1 MHCEINPDD
10 PHVLWSFPPDQF
22 TEIDPLWRTKALAVQ
37 WGHTPAGGGV
47 HTVVGSPRAAG
58 SYRVDETVL
67 GAGPELYPD
76 ILARLTTYLIGQRR
90 LGVERPLVDLRQ
102 VEEAIAA
109 RPLSAN
115 ERAMSLLE
123 HIAQRSTV
131 LGRRVNIAERIEVA
145 LAWAEAIEVEEV
157 DYLIRY
163 LADRGLL
170 EPGSQSAACSVS
182 VDGYT
187 ALADRRNA
195 TDGGQAFVAMWFDD
209 TTAEAY
215 VSGIKPGVED
225 AGYRARRVD
234 ESENIGKIDD
244 LIIAEIR
251 RSRFVVADFTQG
263 SDGNRGSV
271 YYEAGFAFGA
281 DVPVIFTSHEDS
293 VDHLAFDTRQ
303 YAHIVWGEPAE
314 LRTKLAHR
322 IEAIIGH
329 GPRRSAPAVPPV

>member
-1 MHCEINPDD
+1 MHCETNPDD
-10 PHVLWSFPPDQF
+10 PHVLWSFPWDEF
-22 TEIDPLWRTKALAVQ
+22 TATDPLWGTKALAVQ
-37 WGHTPAGGGV
+37 WGHTPTGGGV

-58 SYRVDETVL
+58 SYRIDEAVL

-90 LGVERPLVDLRQ
+90 LGVARPLVDLRQ

-109 RPLSAN
+109 RPLSAH

-123 HIAQRSTV
+123 HIAERSTV
-131 LGRRVNIAERIEVA
+131 LGRRVYIAERIEVA
-145 LAWAEAIEVEEV
+145 LAWAEALEVEEV

-163 LADRGLL
+163 LAGRGLL
-170 EPGSQSAACSVS
+170 ESRLRDAAYSVS

-195 TDGGQAFVAMWFDD
+195 TDGEQAFVAMWFDD

-215 VSGIKPGVED
+215 LSGIRPGVED

-271 YYEAGFAFGA
+271 YYEAGFALGA

-293 VDHLAFDTRQ
+293 VEHLAFDTRQ
-303 YAHIVWGEPAE
+303 YAHIVWSEPAE

-322 IEAIIGH
+322 IEAIIGR
-329 GPRRSAPAVPPV
+329 GPRRSAPAVPPA

>member
-1 MHCEINPDD
+1 M
-10 PHVLWSFPPDQF
+10 
-22 TEIDPLWRTKALAVQ
+22 
-37 WGHTPAGGGV
+37 

-145 LAWAEAIEVEEV
+145 LAWAEALEIEEV

-163 LADRGLL
+163 LADR
-170 EPGSQSAACSVS
+170 
-182 VDGYT
+182 
-187 ALADRRNA
+187 RNA
-195 TDGGQAFVAMWFDD
+195 TDGDQAFVAMWFDD

-263 SDGNRGSV
+263 SAGNRGSV

-322 IEAIIGH
+322 IEAIVGQ
-329 GPRRSAPAVPPV
+329 GPRRSAPAVPPA